1 MNYSDVGSM
10 VYIVE
15 GYGDVG
21 VVPTTG
27 KFIIVR
33 LKVGTVKL

>member
-1 MNYSDVGSM
+1 MNYFDVGNM

-21 VVPTTG
+21 SYYCLYS
-27 KFIIVR
+27 IY
-33 LKVGTVKL
+33 LNSCN